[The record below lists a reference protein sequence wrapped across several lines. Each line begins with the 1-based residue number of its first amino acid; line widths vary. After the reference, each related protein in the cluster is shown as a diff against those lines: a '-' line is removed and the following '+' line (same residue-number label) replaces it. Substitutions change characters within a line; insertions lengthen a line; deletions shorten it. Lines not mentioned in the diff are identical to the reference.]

1 MKKENVNQV
10 FDSLIQ
16 EYFSE
21 LKDMQINIDHQ
32 KEKDKGVIHTQVE
45 PDPNE
50 YTICIYP
57 EALEYTEQALR
68 ASLALELSKII
79 YGLPDS
85 KGVMRHKIA
94 VAILIF
100 FQITVAALIAI
111 PLAHLCVE
119 VIATPYKMAA
129 WSPFFV
135 LITVGLVKG
144 STWFWVKYVYKTAAC
159 NAWAEAHLIER
170 NLGEDLL
177 QLRKEYHCKTAIM
190 FAEGMSMKEIKKA
203 IEEKRLRDLEA

>member
-1 MKKENVNQV
+1 LTTKKKKN
-10 FDSLIQ
+10 
-16 EYFSE
+16 
-21 LKDMQINIDHQ
+21 
-32 KEKDKGVIHTQVE
+32 KGVIHTQVE

-85 KGVMRHKIA
+85 KGLMRHKIA
-94 VAILIF
+94 LAILVFLQMIV
-100 FQITVAALIAI
+100 TALIAM

-119 VIATPYKMAA
+119 VIAAPYKMAA
-129 WSPFFV
+129 WSPFFI

-144 STWFWVKYVYKTAAC
+144 SSWLWVKYVHKTAEC

-177 QLRKEYHCKTAIM
+177 QLRKEYHYKTALM
-190 FAEGMSMKEIKKA
+190 FAEGMCMEEIKKA
-203 IEEKRLRDLEA
+203 TEEKRLRDLEE